1 MTTVDFCLLSAEAAL
16 LCKVLEAIL
25 LFGSEGIGEVGLVLC
40 FVDAIEL

>member
-1 MTTVDFCLLSAEAAL
+1 MTTVEIGILSAGTVL
-16 LCKVLEAIL
+16 LCKVPEAIL